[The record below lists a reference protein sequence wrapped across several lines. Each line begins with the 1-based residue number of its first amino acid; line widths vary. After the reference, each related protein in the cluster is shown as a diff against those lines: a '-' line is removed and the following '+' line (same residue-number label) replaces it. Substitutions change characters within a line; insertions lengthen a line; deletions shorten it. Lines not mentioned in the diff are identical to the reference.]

1 MFLIAGLGNPGEKYS
16 HTRHNI
22 GFLIIDKIVKN
33 LSLSNNINNPNF
45 KAIVTKSQNSLYVQP
60 QTFMNLSGESIVS
73 IADYYD
79 IPNSNIIIIHDDID
93 LEFGSLKFKIGGGH
107 GGHNGLKSI
116 DAHIGKDY
124 TRIRVGVSKPSNKL
138 DVANYVL
145 SNFSKDEFIQLND
158 TIINQAI
165 NAIQSLQNSNDIEYI
180 KSNFTINIK
189 KTNI

>member
-60 QTFMNLSGESIVS
+60 QTFMNLSGQSVLSVKNFYKIDIEKIIV
-73 IADYYD
+73 
-79 IPNSNIIIIHDDID
+79 IHDDLD
-93 LEFGSLKFKIGGGH
+93 LPFGALRFKVGGGH

-116 DAHIGKDY
+116 DELIGKDY
-124 TRIRVGVSKPSNKL
+124 IRVRIGIGRPENKKEITS
-138 DVANYVL
+138 YVL
-145 SNFSKDEFIQLND
+145 G
-158 TIINQAI
+158 
-165 NAIQSLQNSNDIEYI
+165 
-180 KSNFTINIK
+180 NFTNDEYNHCPGAS
-189 KTNI
+189 T

>member
-116 DAHIGKDY
+116 DSHIGKDY

-145 SNFSKDEFIQLND
+145 SNFSKDEFVQLNES
-158 TIINQAI
+158 IINQAI
-165 NAIQSLQNSNDIEYI
+165 NAIQSLQHNNDIEYI

>member
-116 DAHIGKDY
+116 DSHIGKDY

-165 NAIQSLQNSNDIEYI
+165 NAIQSLQHNNDIEYI

>member
-22 GFLIIDKIVKN
+22 GFLIINKIVKN

-45 KAIVTKSQNSLYVQP
+45 KAIVIKSQNSLYVQP

-116 DAHIGKDY
+116 DSHIGKDY

-145 SNFSKDEFIQLND
+145 SDFSKDEFVQLND

-189 KTNI
+189 KTDI

>member
-22 GFLIIDKIVKN
+22 GFLIINKIVKN
-33 LSLSNNINNPNF
+33 LSLSNNINNSNF

-145 SNFSKDEFIQLND
+145 SDFSKDEFVQLND

-189 KTNI
+189 KTDI

>member
-116 DAHIGKDY
+116 DSHIGKDY
-124 TRIRVGVSKPSNKL
+124 TRIRIGVSKPSNKL

-145 SNFSKDEFIQLND
+145 SDFSKDEFVQLND
-158 TIINQAI
+158 SIINQAI
-165 NAIQSLQNSNDIEYI
+165 NAIQSLQHNNDIEYI

-189 KTNI
+189 KTDI

>member
-22 GFLIIDKIVKN
+22 GFLIINKIVKN

-145 SNFSKDEFIQLND
+145 SDFSKDEFVQLND

-189 KTNI
+189 KTDI

>member
-22 GFLIIDKIVKN
+22 GFLIINKIVKN

-45 KAIVTKSQNSLYVQP
+45 KAIVIKSQNSLYVQP

-145 SNFSKDEFIQLND
+145 SNFSKDEFVQLNES
-158 TIINQAI
+158 IINQAI
-165 NAIQSLQNSNDIEYI
+165 NAIQSLQNNNDIEYI

>member
-116 DAHIGKDY
+116 DSHIGKDY

>member
-116 DAHIGKDY
+116 DSHIGKDY

-138 DVANYVL
+138 DVANYAL
-145 SNFSKDEFIQLND
+145 SNFSKDEFVQLNES
-158 TIINQAI
+158 IINQAI
-165 NAIQSLQNSNDIEYI
+165 NAIQSLQHNNDIEYI

>member
-45 KAIVTKSQNSLYVQP
+45 KAIVTKSQNSLYIQP